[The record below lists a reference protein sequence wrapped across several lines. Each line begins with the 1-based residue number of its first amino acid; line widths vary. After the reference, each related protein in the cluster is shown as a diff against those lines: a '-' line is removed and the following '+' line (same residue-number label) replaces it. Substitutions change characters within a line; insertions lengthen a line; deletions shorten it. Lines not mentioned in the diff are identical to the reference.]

1 MINATPVAGSRP
13 VVASVELT
21 PDRRRFLAQAGG
33 ALLLATTAEGPLSA
47 AADPIFPAIEAHRK
61 AALGFKLAIDANCV
75 LDCEL
80 PRDKRRS
87 SVTPWEE
94 KIVETDDP
102 RWIKSERA
110 IRETSDAESDAAC
123 ALINVMPTTLAGVIA
138 LLQYAVSAD
147 PDGQAWPDD
156 LLADESAKLSRPWHH
171 FLIANLA
178 QILPGMVSA

>member
-1 MINATPVAGSRP
+1 MINATSVARSCP
-13 VVASVELT
+13 VVGSAT
-21 PDRRRFLAQAGG
+21 PDRRGFLAQAGG
-33 ALLLATTAEGPLSA
+33 ALLLATTAKGAFSA
-47 AADPIFPAIEAHRK
+47 SPDPIFVAIEAHRT
-61 AALGFKLAIDANCV
+61 AALAFKSAIDANYV

-80 PRDKRRS
+80 PCDKRRS

-94 KIVETDDP
+94 KIFETDDP
-102 RWIKSERA
+102 RWIASERA
-110 IRETSDAESDAAC
+110 IRTASDAETDAAC
-123 ALINVMPTTLAGVIA
+123 ALINVLPTTLTGVIA

-178 QILPGMVSA
+178 EILPGMVSA